1 MAAPA
6 TGVSQTDRRRRTSRC
21 ADGTV
26 PRSLGAAPLWSATG
40 DPCGRLSSPSIGRV
54 DKPPL
59 THRIPS
65 SHPGEL
71 SLEEYGNSWPGRAP
85 ILFLPAL
92 GVPLAYYRPLL
103 TAWAT
108 RDRHV
113 FGLESRGMPYSNARS
128 LRRSPFGYSI
138 LVRHDLPAVAAALPT
153 EGRPIVVG
161 HSLGGQLAILS
172 AAIGLIDPLAIVTIA
187 TGSSTADLAAPLV
200 ARMRRW
206 SEIATVRLVSRLL
219 GYWPGHRLGFGGR
232 QPFALMRDWAQEART
247 GRYRLHGDETDYE
260 AALGHMPAP
269 IALVAID
276 GDPLITPRSV
286 EHLRRRLHRS
296 STALSVRAG
305 ARDHFLW
312 ARREP
317 ERVIDAVESWT
328 ATL

>member
-1 MAAPA
+1 
-6 TGVSQTDRRRRTSRC
+6 
-21 ADGTV
+21 
-26 PRSLGAAPLWSATG
+26 
-40 DPCGRLSSPSIGRV
+40 LSSPTVDLRDRV
-54 DKPPL
+54 SAPIVDRVNEPAL

-65 SHPGEL
+65 AHPGEL
-71 SLEEYGNSWPGRAP
+71 SLEEHGSPWPGRAP

-103 TAWAT
+103 TAWAA

-113 FGLESRGMPYSNARS
+113 FGLESRGMPDSDARS
-128 LRRSPFGYSI
+128 LRRAPFGYSV
-138 LVRHDLPAVAAALPT
+138 LVRHDLPAVAAALPA

-172 AAIGLIDPLAIVTIA
+172 AAAGLIDPLAIATIA
-187 TGSSTADLAAPLV
+187 TGSSTADLAAPLL
-200 ARMRRW
+200 ARARRW
-206 SEIATVRLVSRLL
+206 SEIATVRSVSRLL

-232 QPFALMRDWAQEART
+232 QPIALMRDWAHEART

-260 AALGHMPAP
+260 AALGHIPAP

-286 EHLRRRLHRS
+286 EHLRRRLPAS
-296 STALSVRAG
+296 SVALSVRAG

-317 ERVIDAVESWT
+317 GRVIDAVESWT
-328 ATL
+328 ATV